1 MRTMLLAVAT
11 AAATMAL
18 SAPAMAQ
25 SPLYPWCAQYE
36 EGTNCGFTS
45 LSQCQQALSGNGGS
59 CEPNQNIL
67 AAPLTTSSIP
77 PAPGVRTTTGSA
89 PLRTEPRQ
97 RTSQ

>member
-1 MRTMLLAVAT
+1 MRIMLLAVAT

-25 SPLYPWCAQYE
+25 SPAYPWCAQYE

-45 LSQCQQALSGNGGS
+45 FSQCQQALSGNGGF
-59 CEPNQNIL
+59 CEQNQNIL

-77 PAPGVRTTTGSA
+77 PGPAVRSTTGST
-89 PLRTEPRQ
+89 PRTETRQ
-97 RTSQ
+97 PVSR